1 MGMSAKPEDFELCT
15 RVENVVLPKE
25 GHFGVSAATGGLAG
39 EVHVWK
45 IKDLRQRFILIS
57 NSLIIHEAKTKE
69 NHKHDGFENVIKHL
83 HKLAKLSPLFFP
95 EVRICLRS
103 CIKHSHQCL
112 IMFPNTSNFC

>member
-45 IKDLRQRFILIS
+45 MKDLRQRFFLKLTDIYFS
-57 NSLIIHEAKTKE
+57 NSLIINEAKAKE
-69 NHKHDGFENVIKHL
+69 NHKRDGFENVIKH
-83 HKLAKLSPLFFP
+83 
-95 EVRICLRS
+95 
-103 CIKHSHQCL
+103 
-112 IMFPNTSNFC
+112 